1 MFEDYCYSDLKPQ
14 ISDFLSPLGEV
25 GSVKILFEAQ
35 SQFDERIE
43 DVISQCFEPVA
54 LKRVSVSEQAFY
66 EKVANFDDV
75 VKYIFDYKISSF
87 FMIDKDIW
95 SAIEQIIADKKSD
108 LSQREKDISTRFKVE
123 NKFISDYFRLE
134 ECFNKHILFVDIS

>member
-1 MFEDYCYSDLKPQ
+1 
-14 ISDFLSPLGEV
+14 
-25 GSVKILFEAQ
+25 
-35 SQFDERIE
+35 
-43 DVISQCFEPVA
+43 
-54 LKRVSVSEQAFY
+54 
-66 EKVANFDDV
+66 
-75 VKYIFDYKISSF
+75 
-87 FMIDKDIW
+87 MIDKDIW